1 MYDNKN
7 NKNNSQLNQID
18 VTQDVTQSKKKETF
32 IVLYERYLLDG
43 NLDLLDKLF
52 YAFFVSLHNQGCV
65 INISNEGLAKKI
77 KIKPDENI
85 SIRTTQRSLQKL
97 EDLNYIKRYI
107 NKKTGE
113 RIIVPVFKFEA
124 EHPEQNIE
132 QTFHDRHGNVYKKID
147 HVTNGAG
154 GDVTDGAHDKVDAS
168 SYQICHTYNKD
179 NNKENNNFVITKD
192 SQENEFK
199 NTIKKAKEILET
211 TKTNLPSTVGEVKQN
226 KYQETRFLEPVKNN
240 TKLKDYVASYNPFNL
255 PQETIDGFIEMRKA
269 KQNPLTPHAWKLL
282 QSSLKKCVDG
292 GYTAQECI
300 EMATLH
306 GWSGIQKEWM
316 DRVKGK
322 FANPNHLDHNS
333 IAWAEGFNSP
343 LYNLDGVSKNE

>member
-7 NKNNSQLNQID
+7 NKNNSQSNQID
-18 VTQDVTQSKKKETF
+18 VIQDVTQSKKKETF

-52 YAFFVSLHNQGCV
+52 YAFFVSLHCAGRV
-65 INISNEGLAKKI
+65 IDITNTQLREKI
-77 KIKPDENI
+77 QVSPDEFI
-85 SIRTTQRSLQKL
+85 SIDKVKRSLKRL
-97 EDLNYIKRYI
+97 EDMGYIKRYTNKSNGTRIIIPVIKHDFDEIDESKAGVFYDRYGNEYHPI
-107 NKKTGE
+107 NKNALRGKFAPP
-113 RIIVPVFKFEA
+113 PV
-124 EHPEQNIE
+124 QNC
-132 QTFHDRHGNVYKKID
+132 
-147 HVTNGAG
+147 
-154 GDVTDGAHDKVDAS
+154 S
-168 SYQICHTYNKD
+168 TYNNKD

-192 SQENEFK
+192 TQKNEFEL
-199 NTIKKAKEILET
+199 TIEKAKEILET
-211 TKTNLPSTVGEVKQN
+211 TKTNLPSTTGEIKPN
-226 KYQETRFLEPVKNN
+226 KYEETRFLEPVKNN
-240 TKLKDYVASYNPFNL
+240 IKLKELVVSFNPFNL

-322 FANPNHLDHNS
+322 SANPNHLDHNS

>member
-18 VTQDVTQSKKKETF
+18 VIQDVTQSKKKETF

-107 NKKTGE
+107 NKKTAE

-132 QTFHDRHGNVYKKID
+132 QTFHDRHGNVYKKIG
-147 HVTNGAG
+147 HVTDDAG
-154 GDVTDGAHDKVDAS
+154 GHVTDGAHDKVDAS

-179 NNKENNNFVITKD
+179 NNKDKE
-192 SQENEFK
+192 
-199 NTIKKAKEILET
+199 KEIYKE
-211 TKTNLPSTVGEVKQN
+211 KEKQPQAN
-226 KYQETRFLEPVKNN
+226 KSPIIQFLFSN
-240 TKLKDYVASYNPFNL
+240 NPFNFDE
-255 PQETIDGFIEMRKA
+255 ETLKGYLEMRKSI
-269 KQNPLTPHAWKLL
+269 KKPLTEKAWFLL
-282 QSSLKKCVDG
+282 IKEIQKAVDQGIDPNDCINEAILRSWQGFKCEWLQRHSEAKIMQPRAPENSYNRKETASTVPFYNSTEKNDKPRTDEQVKSALQATKNMLSKLKKNV
-292 GYTAQECI
+292 
-300 EMATLH
+300 
-306 GWSGIQKEWM
+306 
-316 DRVKGK
+316 
-322 FANPNHLDHNS
+322 P
-333 IAWAEGFNSP
+333 
-343 LYNLDGVSKNE
+343 